1 MMAVTPELLFKS
13 LLAGLSLII
22 TTRGLLLLLITII
35 LSILGVFF
43 RTRAFPHLALILM
56 LMIFVLNIHVFTI
69 FPIDTAARN
78 LITVTGRSGTITD
91 MVLGFLA
98 RAIYNAGIIL
108 IPLLIYL
115 VSLALVGQ
123 PVPEE

>member
-1 MMAVTPELLFKS
+1 MAVTPEILFKS
-13 LLAGLSLII
+13 FLAGLSLII

-35 LSILGVFF
+35 LCILGVFF
-43 RTRAFPHLALILM
+43 RSRAFPHLALILM
-56 LMIFVLNIHVFTI
+56 MMIFVLNIHVFAI

-78 LITVTGRSGTITD
+78 LITVTGRSGTFSN
-91 MVLGFLA
+91 MVLGVLA

-123 PVPEE
+123 PVPED